1 MNEEVHVIF
10 LRGEIDN
17 NCESKRIN
25 NTKKNPHVIQQERN
39 WKAIDS
45 SANLLLINLETVWP
59 ENNKKKTVIIV
70 IKNKKKMQANKHMIY
85 QKK

>member
-25 NTKKNPHVIQQERN
+25 NTKKNPHVIQLERN

-59 ENNKKKTVIIV
+59 ENNKKKTTNNS
-70 IKNKKKMQANKHMIY
+70 NKK
-85 QKK
+85 